1 MENASK
7 ALIIAGAILLSIVL
21 ITLGVVIIGRG
32 QETVDQ
38 ANIDDQVVSTWNQK
52 WTKYE
57 GESVNGTVVNNLI
70 NEVISSNKV
79 VTGNGEPEKVIGIVP
94 TAKESG
100 SISDNKITVSGNLK
114 YENESGPV
122 NNPASGKGGTESC
135 SKYAKTNGKYKIS
148 TTRNKS
154 GYIYQIKIEY

>member
-57 GESVNGTVVNNLI
+57 GDSVSGTTVNTLI

-79 VTGNGEPEKVIGIVP
+79 VTGKGETEKVIGIEIG
-94 TAKESG
+94 AKDTG
-100 SISDNKITVSGNLK
+100 SVANNRIAVSGGLQLEQGN
-114 YENESGPV
+114 G
-122 NNPASGKGGTESC
+122 NPASGGAELCTI
-135 SKYAKTNGKYKIS
+135 YAKANGKYS
-148 TTRNKS
+148 VTTAINKS
-154 GYIYQIKIEY
+154 GYIYKFTIKY

>member
-52 WTKYE
+52 WTQYE
-57 GESVNGTVVNNLI
+57 GKELTGTTVNNLLNSI
-70 NEVISSNKV
+70 ISSNA
-79 VTGNGEPEKVIGIVP
+79 TAAQNEETEKVIYMLAG
-94 TAKESG
+94 ESADVVLNT
-100 SISDNKITVSGNLK
+100 ST
-114 YENESGPV
+114 YY
-122 NNPASGKGGTESC
+122 TC
-135 SKYAKTNGKYKIS
+135 YAKS
-148 TTRNKS
+148 TTTPKNWGMRKINTYATPSKKYS
-154 GYIYQIKIEY
+154 VKFNYNAKGYVCNIVISAA

>member
-57 GESVNGTVVNNLI
+57 GDDVSGTIVNNLL
-70 NEVISSNKV
+70 NEIISSNVLADK
-79 VTGNGEPEKVIGIVP
+79 NGEPEKVIRVSLGNSTHP
-94 TAKESG
+94 N
-100 SISDNKITVSGNLK
+100 SIAIGGGYNYIPDGWKVVDT
-114 YENESGPV
+114 
-122 NNPASGKGGTESC
+122 SGKGLKSC
-135 SKYAKTNGKYKIS
+135 TKYAKPAAKYRIDTFKYNGY
-148 TTRNKS
+148 
-154 GYIYQIKIEY
+154 GYVCQIFITAK

>member
-57 GESVNGTVVNNLI
+57 GDSVSGTTVNTLI

-79 VTGNGEPEKVIGIVP
+79 VTGNGETEKVIKIFP
-94 TAKESG
+94 SG
-100 SISDNKITVSGNLK
+100 VVANRIAVTGNLNIEG
-114 YENESGPV
+114 ENGI
-122 NNPASGKGGTESC
+122 PASIPSGQGGTETC
-135 SKYAKTNGKYKIS
+135 TKYAKPNAKYNIS
-148 TTRNKS
+148 TSRNKS
-154 GYIYQIKIEY
+154 GYIYQIVIEAK